1 VTDARE
7 VDRHL
12 VAVLNQVLDAIYQV
26 KQAAWSATTSPARE
40 DLHDLFEFL
49 VEQSGR
55 FMMAEERI
63 DGRSP
68 DVSSPSTHQ
77 RGNLASEAGGD
88 HDETVALLAQR
99 LNALADDVRA
109 RAGAISDAQESS
121 MLYELADGLNARTT
135 RLLERG

>member
-1 VTDARE
+1 MTDARE
-7 VDRHL
+7 VDGHL
-12 VAVLNQVLDAIYQV
+12 VAILNQVLDAIYQV
-26 KQAAWSATTSPARE
+26 KQATWSVATSPART
-40 DLHDLFEFL
+40 DLHELFEFL

-55 FMMAEERI
+55 FMIAEERI

-88 HDETVALLAQR
+88 HDETVALLTQR
-99 LNALADDVRA
+99 LNALADDVRV
-109 RAGAISDAQESS
+109 RAGAIADAQETS

-135 RLLERG
+135 RLLQSG